1 MSAKNSYK
9 RTASTPAYQD
19 LGDPANKTTVT
30 RSVTDEKWIYGY
42 RVFYHDGKVDV
53 ELSEDFQKNGMTP
66 QQMCDLI
73 IEELEMENK
82 YEL

>member
-1 MSAKNSYK
+1 MSAMNSYK
-9 RTASTPAYQD
+9 HNASTPACQGI
-19 LGDPANKTTVT
+19 GDHANKTTVSRT
-30 RSVTDEKWIYGY
+30 ITDEKWIHGC

-66 QQMCDLI
+66 QQMGDLI
-73 IEELEMENK
+73 IAELEMENK